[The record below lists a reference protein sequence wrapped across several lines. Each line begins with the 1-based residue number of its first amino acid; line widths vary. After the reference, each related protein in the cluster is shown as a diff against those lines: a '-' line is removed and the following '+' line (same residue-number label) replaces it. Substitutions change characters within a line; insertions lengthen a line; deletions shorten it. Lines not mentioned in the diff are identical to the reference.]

1 MEQERLRREEGQV
14 RLRGLYA
21 LQEELLHLNQQLDS
35 VGQHR
40 DLKVDLL
47 ALRSRGNQLCGLISG
62 IIRTTSEV
70 RGLQG
75 TLFCLQSVCV
85 CVIPVPHGAHR
96 VSHLRFKIC
105 VFSDCKILYL
115 IHSGTYV
122 ECLLSYDQY

>member
-1 MEQERLRREEGQV
+1 MEQERLRKEEGQV
-14 RLRGLYA
+14 RLRSLYA

-70 RGLQG
+70 RGCRG
-75 TLFCLQSVCV
+75 LFCLQSVCV
-85 CVIPVPHGAHR
+85 CVIPFPNWAH
-96 VSHLRFKIC
+96 K
-105 VFSDCKILYL
+105 
-115 IHSGTYV
+115 
-122 ECLLSYDQY
+122 